1 MAQERDTTVKETE
14 ETTTTT
20 EVEVT
25 DEVAEGAVE
34 GPDTDEGG
42 EG

>member
-1 MAQERDTTVKETE
+1 MAQERDTTVTETE

-25 DEVAEGAVE
+25 DVVAEGANE
-34 GPDTDEGG
+34 APDIDEGG

>member
-1 MAQERDTTVKETE
+1 MAQERDTTVTETVE
-14 ETTTTT
+14 EKTTTT

-34 GPDTDEGG
+34 GPATDEGG
-42 EG
+42 E